1 MGAHAHAT
9 PRHRP
14 TAHQVDVVRRELA
27 VNSAQVAALP
37 GPAIEAMLP
46 ILRQAQLE
54 VANDLERWLSK
65 VPDGKQRYTA
75 QMYRNTLLQLRNALR
90 TIAQLEPTMFGAL
103 VNASHLAGGLSVQHL
118 QNEVARFSEIFDGTV
133 KRLPLNVT
141 RIIATSD
148 RYLIPRHR
156 TSAARYAGQV
166 GQDIRREL
174 AVGVIR
180 GESVS
185 QMTDRLQRL
194 GGPRGHVALQG
205 VAGEPGAVTERIGE
219 GLLTRYRHWAER
231 VVRTECLTGDTVVD
245 SAVVRAVFR
254 RWYNG
259 EVFEIRT
266 GHGRKF
272 TTTPNHPMLTQRGWV
287 SARHLCESDYLVC
300 DARQQDFSP
309 ARQQNINARP
319 TAIGE
324 IFDTVGAVSIIE
336 RERTSK
342 PDFHGD
348 GIDGYVDILRVN
360 RALTVGAFAT
370 LYKPVVQALFAE
382 SDQSAFRF
390 CHFCSRL
397 LPINERACCSDAA
410 NWFPGGGHT
419 AEDQFVGYIERISDR
434 LGGLAVAVSNDKV
447 GNGEIFDK
455 PGMCF
460 AEIERIRPRS
470 GQASAFYNEGYPTRV
485 CAESSGHTF
494 RAKAGD
500 IEFDRVVSLRSRV
513 FEGHVYNLET
523 PAGYFTISGAYT
535 GNTLSAYNTQL
546 DEGLHQARKV
556 IPDLKRRLS
565 ETEDKRTCKLC
576 ASLDGSVTGI
586 DQPWPGGFDG
596 PPIHPN
602 CRGRAGAWRADWPD
616 ILAEAGP
623 D

>member
-219 GLLTRYRHWAER
+219 GLFKRYRYWAER
-231 VVRTECLTGDTVVD
+231 VVRTET
-245 SAVVRAVFR
+245 
-254 RWYNG
+254 
-259 EVFEIRT
+259 
-266 GHGRKF
+266 
-272 TTTPNHPMLTQRGWV
+272 
-287 SARHLCESDYLVC
+287 
-300 DARQQDFSP
+300 
-309 ARQQNINARP
+309 
-319 TAIGE
+319 IG
-324 IFDTVGAVSIIE
+324 
-336 RERTSK
+336 
-342 PDFHGD
+342 
-348 GIDGYVDILRVN
+348 
-360 RALTVGAFAT
+360 
-370 LYKPVVQALFAE
+370 
-382 SDQSAFRF
+382 
-390 CHFCSRL
+390 
-397 LPINERACCSDAA
+397 
-410 NWFPGGGHT
+410 
-419 AEDQFVGYIERISDR
+419 
-434 LGGLAVAVSNDKV
+434 
-447 GNGEIFDK
+447 
-455 PGMCF
+455 
-460 AEIERIRPRS
+460 
-470 GQASAFYNEGYPTRV
+470 
-485 CAESSGHTF
+485 
-494 RAKAGD
+494 
-500 IEFDRVVSLRSRV
+500 
-513 FEGHVYNLET
+513 
-523 PAGYFTISGAYT
+523 
-535 GNTLSAYNTQL
+535 AYNTQL
-546 DEGLHQARKV
+546 DEGFHQARKV
-556 IPDLKRRLS
+556 IPGLLRRWDA
-565 ETEDKRTCKLC
+565 TEDRRTCVMC
-576 ASLDGSVTGI
+576 QELDGQTTEIGK
-586 DQPWPGGFDG
+586 PFADG
-596 PPIHPN
+596 TDGAPRHPC
-602 CRGRAGAWRADWPD
+602 CRCRVGAWNSDWPD